1 VSSAATSTHVSEAG
15 RFDVLAVRALDIVV
29 SFSVLLFLLPLLA
42 CLALA
47 IKLESRGPL
56 LYRCRRVGHRGT
68 ELDMLKFRK
77 MRLGVDGPAL
87 TRTNDDRF
95 TRLGRF
101 LARSKLD
108 EMPQLWN
115 VLCGHMSLVGPRP
128 EDERFVRLHADA
140 YREIVSVKPGVTG
153 YCQLAFAKES
163 EILDGDDV
171 QTDYVERL
179 LPQKVQLDL
188 LYAANISLRT
198 NLRVMAW
205 TALAI
210 VTRRDVAVNRETGAL
225 TVRRRPVEENAQL
238 RPETAEAA

>member
-1 VSSAATSTHVSEAG
+1 MSEAG
-15 RFDVLAVRALDIVV
+15 RFDLVAVRALDIIV
-29 SFSVLLFLLPLLA
+29 SFTVLLILMPFLA

-47 IKLESRGPL
+47 IKLESTGPL
-56 LYRCRRVGHRGT
+56 FYRCRRVGYRGT
-68 ELDMLKFRK
+68 ELEMLKFRK

-87 TRTNDDRF
+87 TRTDDDRF
-95 TRLGRF
+95 TRLGHF
-101 LARSKLD
+101 LAHSKLD
-108 EMPQLWN
+108 EVPQLWN

-128 EDERFVRLHADA
+128 EDERFVRLHSDP
-140 YREIVSVKPGVTG
+140 YRKILSVKPGVTG

-171 QTDYVERL
+171 QTDYVVRL

-188 LYAANISLRT
+188 LYAAHRSLRT

-225 TVRRRPVEENAQL
+225 TVRRRPVEENAL

>member
-1 VSSAATSTHVSEAG
+1 MSSTATSTRLSGAA
-15 RFDVLAVRALDIVV
+15 RLDLFALRALDIAI
-29 SFSVLLFLLPLLA
+29 SFAVLLFLLPFLA

-47 IKLESRGPL
+47 VKLESRGPVF
-56 LYRCRRVGHRGT
+56 YRCRRVGYEGA

-77 MRLGVDGPAL
+77 MHVGAQGPAL
-87 TRTNDDRF
+87 TRSDDNRF

-101 LARSKLD
+101 LAHSKLD
-108 EMPQLWN
+108 EVPQLWN
-115 VLCGHMSLVGPRP
+115 VLRGQMSLVGPRP
-128 EDERFVRLHADA
+128 EDARFVRLHADA

-153 YCQLAFAKES
+153 YCQLAFAKEN
-163 EILDGDDV
+163 EILAGDDV

-188 LYAANISLRT
+188 LYASHRSLRT

-225 TVRRRPVEENAQL
+225 TVRRRPVADGVPVMSVEK
-238 RPETAEAA
+238 AA

>member
-1 VSSAATSTHVSEAG
+1 MSSAATTTRLSGAG
-15 RFDVLAVRALDIVV
+15 RLGSLAVNALDFVL
-29 SFSVLLFLLPLLA
+29 SLAVLLFLLPFLA

-47 IKLESRGPL
+47 IKLESPGPVF
-56 LYRCRRVGHRGT
+56 YRCRRVGYRGA

-87 TRTNDDRF
+87 TRTDDDRF

-101 LARSKLD
+101 LAHSKLD
-108 EMPQLWN
+108 EVPQLWN
-115 VLCGHMSLVGPRP
+115 VLRGEMSLVGPRP
-128 EDERFVRLHADA
+128 EDERFVRLHDDA
-140 YREIVSVKPGVTG
+140 YRSILSVKPGVTG

-163 EILDGDDV
+163 QILDREDV

-188 LYAANISLRT
+188 LYASHRSLSTNI
-198 NLRVMAW
+198 RVMAW

-210 VTRRDVAVNRETGAL
+210 VTRRDVAVNRETGAF
-225 TVRRRPVEENAQL
+225 TVRRRSIDENVPVLSAE
-238 RPETAEAA
+238 EAA